1 MFSATN
7 LQRKSQTTKKN
18 LLFLLFGSAKFL
30 YVNSVLH
37 LEALQYRGLV
47 KLLTTTKLFHY
58 ACLLKLSLELLEG
71 LLDVLAFF
79 YWYNN
84 HLVFCFYFYVKL
96 LFCN

>member
-1 MFSATN
+1 MHIKRVFSCYAATKTDLTANFSA
-7 LQRKSQTTKKN
+7 
-18 LLFLLFGSAKFL
+18 LLLLSSAQLL

-47 KLLTTTKLFHY
+47 ELLTGTELLNNTCLFE
-58 ACLLKLSLELLEG
+58 LSLKLLEG

-84 HLVFCFYFYVKL
+84 HTVF
-96 LFCN
+96 